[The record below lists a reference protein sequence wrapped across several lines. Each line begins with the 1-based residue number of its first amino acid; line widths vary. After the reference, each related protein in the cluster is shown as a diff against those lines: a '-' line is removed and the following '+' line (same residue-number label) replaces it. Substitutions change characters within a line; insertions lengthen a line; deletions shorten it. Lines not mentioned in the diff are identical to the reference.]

1 MQIYLCFQLALPHSV
16 SYFFFFYQLSLL
28 CLCTQFLML
37 FHLTEM
43 RLSRSQI
50 VNFPTWIPDCDF
62 HSSAFLDLFI
72 SSGELVF
79 VLQWLS
85 LHWEILI
92 LWLSQFLLTSHQPQN
107 GMPRFTVEL
116 MTILLLMWT
125 DVPWQGIFRLSASAA
140 ADEFVSGFRW
150 EWMNISLIVNMRSS
164 LTHFGGFQL
173 FVLWP

>member
-79 VLQWLS
+79 VLQWLFSIGKFWSCGCLSFYWLPIS
-85 LHWEILI
+85 LKMECHASLWS
-92 LWLSQFLLTSHQPQN
+92 LWLFSYWCGRMFHDKVSLDSVLLQ
-107 GMPRFTVEL
+107 
-116 MTILLLMWT
+116 LLMNLW
-125 DVPWQGIFRLSASAA
+125 VG
-140 ADEFVSGFRW
+140 SGGNGW
-150 EWMNISLIVNMRSS
+150 IYPSS
-164 LTHFGGFQL
+164 
-173 FVLWP
+173 